1 LRLESSRIIRTM
13 DSLINLASI
22 NSRTFDFE
30 PKKTNFSELVDR
42 VYRSYRTTIEA
53 AGLRFELKDSTENA
67 FVLVDNYAME
77 QVIANLI
84 DNALKFTEEGGIEV
98 QLSETVS
105 EVVLQVKDT
114 GIGISDEYLPK
125 MFDHFSQE
133 EQGTTRQFD
142 GVGLGLSLVKRF
154 CDLNRATV
162 SVESKKGMGSTFTVV
177 LQKI

>member
-1 LRLESSRIIRTM
+1 M
-13 DSLINLASI
+13 LI
-22 NSRTFDFE
+22 
-30 PKKTNFSELVDR
+30 
-42 VYRSYRTTIEA
+42 
-53 AGLRFELKDSTENA
+53 
-67 FVLVDNYAME
+67 DNYAME